1 MSGQVNVKNLTG
13 LKGGIVIKPGSTVTG
28 KWNAIQFVEDSMIN
42 VIQTNIDQ
50 STSNLNNQ
58 AVPGGLVLFG
68 VTTSLSLGSG
78 TAVAYDL

>member
-68 VTTSLSLGSG
+68 VTTSLSPGSG